1 MFGLTGIPG
10 RQFMR
15 LARFNRLASIWLW
28 YFDSNSLPIHFNI
41 LNMVQIMYK
50 VFHILVEQHHV
61 FRGKILTKPVKAA
74 PNRLKIVEHLSTHN
88 GVIYCHSL
96 RL

>member
-10 RQFMR
+10 GQFMR
-15 LARFNRLASIWLW
+15 LARFNCLASIWLG
-28 YFDSNSLPIHFNI
+28 YFDRYSLPIHFNI
-41 LNMVQIMYK
+41 LNMVQIMYQ

-61 FRGKILTKPVKAA
+61 FSGKITAKPIKAFTD
-74 PNRLKIVEHLSTHN
+74 RLKIIEHLSTHN
-88 GVIYCHSL
+88 GVIYCHGL

>member
-10 RQFMR
+10 RQFMC
-15 LARFNRLASIWLW
+15 LARFNRLASIWLG

-41 LNMVQIMYK
+41 LNMVQIMYQ

-61 FRGKILTKPVKAA
+61 FSGKILTKPIK
-74 PNRLKIVEHLSTHN
+74 PFTDRLKIIEHLSTHN
-88 GVIYCHSL
+88 GVIYCHGL